1 MKESHRG
8 ADQPRRG
15 VSNELIGM
23 LAIGVT
29 LAGLTLASWSDV
41 RAEIRHQ
48 TSELRSETRE
58 LREAVGRM
66 EDRLRAAIGRL
77 DDRLRT
83 VEIRF
88 GPTDTGDSAAGGATA
103 AGGGARS
110 GAAQHESHMVERGG

>member
-1 MKESHRG
+1 MEKSDRTG
-8 ADQPRRG
+8 DQPRRG

-23 LAIGVT
+23 SAIGVT
-29 LAGLTLASWSDV
+29 LAGLTLATWSDV

-48 TSELRSETRE
+48 TTELRSETRE

-88 GPTDTGDSAAGGATA
+88 GATDTGASAAGGATA
-103 AGGGARS
+103 AG
-110 GAAQHESHMVERGG
+110 